1 MDKKNKF
8 TIRMQRKLVVL
19 FCLVLLAFAGLSV
32 RLILINRDNGDS
44 YKKQVLSQQQYSST
58 TIPYK
63 RGEILDSNGVL
74 VERNDD
80 EVSQFALLFEFTGD
94 KRKIRQLR
102 KRDLP
107 VCKA

>member
-44 YKKQVLSQQQYSST
+44 YKKQVHFPAAVFQYD
-58 TIPYK
+58 
-63 RGEILDSNGVL
+63 DSL
-74 VERNDD
+74 
-80 EVSQFALLFEFTGD
+80 
-94 KRKIRQLR
+94 
-102 KRDLP
+102 
-107 VCKA
+107 